1 MAVLMNGGNQSGFI
15 ADDIES
21 AESSNKVAAALILL
35 RLFQWGV

>member
-1 MAVLMNGGNQSGFI
+1 MNGGNQSGFI